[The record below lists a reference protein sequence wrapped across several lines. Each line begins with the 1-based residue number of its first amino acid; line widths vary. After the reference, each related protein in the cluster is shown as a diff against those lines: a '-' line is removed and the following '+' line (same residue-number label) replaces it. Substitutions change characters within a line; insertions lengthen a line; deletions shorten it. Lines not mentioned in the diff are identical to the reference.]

1 MKISASILAINNS
14 DIKNTLSSVRGSYDL
29 VHIDIADN
37 IFCPTYGMPF
47 DIISELN
54 KNSNDLLDVHFMIEN
69 PDRILTKISKLNIYN
84 LSVHCE
90 AIDVDKFVS
99 MKSPSYKLGIAVLVD
114 SDLSILNDY
123 LEHADSVLLL
133 CVSPGFSFQKPS
145 ILPVDRVLSFRNTY
159 PDYNGLLSVDG
170 GVSSDMLEDLK
181 GLNVDI
187 AVQGGAIF
195 GTW

>member
-1 MKISASILAINNS
+1 MKISASVLAINNP
-14 DIKNTLSSVRGSYDL
+14 DIRSSLSSVRDSYDL

-37 IFCPTYGMPF
+37 IFCPTYGVPF
-47 DIISELN
+47 ELISDLN
-54 KNSNDLLDVHFMIEN
+54 KNSNDLLDVHFMIKSPEK
-69 PDRILTKISKLNIYN
+69 ILPKISELNIYN

-90 AIDVDKFVS
+90 AISVDKFID
-99 MKSPSYKLGIAVLVD
+99 MKSPDYKLGIAVLVD
-114 SDLSILNDY
+114 SDLSIVNNY

-133 CVSPGFSFQKPS
+133 CVNPGFSYQKPS
-145 ILPVDRVLSFRNTY
+145 ILPVKRVRSFRNLY
-159 PDYNGLLSVDG
+159 PEYDGLLSVDG

-195 GTW
+195 GTR